1 MFELEADMKYSNL
14 TFEFAKRSIRLIP
27 TRSYTCPPHQ
37 CKSIKMKLIDCPPD
51 FHSGTV
57 AAKMIT
63 SREDKLPQTVRL
75 NIVNGYTSLSLCNET
90 DKPLHIARGRNLGCV
105 DMRSAGYFFQTRAQL
120 ADLLGGHAMFL
131 TDEETIEYLYL
142 SLGIDNSKQNTDKPN
157 DDNDNSTNT
166 ESATHVNLPN
176 EGKLKTKT
184 YSQDITDPYPWLDPT
199 DPRRNMTD
207 EEIIHKYVDLS
218 DSCLNKK
225 DKIKLLKVLCK
236 HKKAFSLRDEIGECP
251 YMEVELELNDTKP
264 FFIKPYPIR
273 EEDKAVID
281 KEMRRGVL
289 LGILK
294 KGLSSYSSPVMLIP
308 RKITQVPR
316 IVKDF
321 RVLNS
326 RIVKI
331 CSYSVPLLKD
341 ILMALGMSGV
351 EVMSL
356 LDLKDAYHSLRLS
369 LNSKKYCAIT
379 PYYGSATYIYQRL
392 GMGLS
397 LSPQVWQTF
406 LNAILGEVID
416 RGDEDPELL
425 PYRESDEKVVYD
437 RPQTKHHLAYMDDC
451 LVHSKEKDHLYHI
464 VALLK
469 ALIKHGLKISPK
481 KCVLFRTSLT
491 YMGHTLMVKDKVPYI
506 TPLKSRVD
514 AITKMNPPTNVKECR
529 QFCGMVNYLSM
540 FLESLQMILVPIY
553 NLTRKKVKFQW
564 EREQQEAFQK
574 IKTLLIKPSI

>member
-1 MFELEADMKYSNL
+1 
-14 TFEFAKRSIRLIP
+14 
-27 TRSYTCPPHQ
+27 
-37 CKSIKMKLIDCPPD
+37 
-51 FHSGTV
+51 
-57 AAKMIT
+57 MIT

-75 NIVNGYTSLSLCNET
+75 NIVNGCTSLSLCNET

-142 SLGIDNSKQNTDKPN
+142 SLGIDNSKQNTDKPS
-157 DDNDNSTNT
+157 DDIDNSTNT
-166 ESATHVNLPN
+166 ENATHVNLPN
-176 EGKLKTKT
+176 KGKLKTKT

-251 YMEVELELNDTKP
+251 YMEVELELNDTTP

-316 IVKDF
+316 IVRDF
-321 RVLNS
+321 RVLNN

-331 CSYSVPLLKD
+331 FSYSVPLLKD

-369 LNSKKYCAIT
+369 LKSKKYCAIT

-425 PYRESDEKVVYD
+425 PYRESNEKVVYD

-451 LVHSKEKDHLYHI
+451 LVHSKKKDHLYHI

-481 KCVLFRTSLT
+481 KCVLFRTGLT

-564 EREQQEAFQK
+564 EREQQEAF
-574 IKTLLIKPSI
+574 ILIKPPILMIPNGTDPFTMYSDTSKKGCGASLWQMQGNQNKLVHYHSKKLPDAVSMLYFDPREQNLA

>member
-1 MFELEADMKYSNL
+1 
-14 TFEFAKRSIRLIP
+14 
-27 TRSYTCPPHQ
+27 
-37 CKSIKMKLIDCPPD
+37 
-51 FHSGTV
+51 
-57 AAKMIT
+57 
-63 SREDKLPQTVRL
+63 
-75 NIVNGYTSLSLCNET
+75 
-90 DKPLHIARGRNLGCV
+90 
-105 DMRSAGYFFQTRAQL
+105 MR
-120 ADLLGGHAMFL
+120 
-131 TDEETIEYLYL
+131 
-142 SLGIDNSKQNTDKPN
+142 
-157 DDNDNSTNT
+157 
-166 ESATHVNLPN
+166 
-176 EGKLKTKT
+176 
-184 YSQDITDPYPWLDPT
+184 
-199 DPRRNMTD
+199 
-207 EEIIHKYVDLS
+207 EIIHKYVDLS

-273 EEDKAVID
+273 EEDKAVTD
-281 KEMRRGVL
+281 KEMCRGVL

-316 IVKDF
+316 IVTDF

-369 LNSKKYCAIT
+369 LNSKKYCVIT

-425 PYRESDEKVVYD
+425 PYRESNEKVVYD
-437 RPQTKHHLAYMDDC
+437 RPQQN
-451 LVHSKEKDHLYHI
+451 I
-464 VALLK
+464 
-469 ALIKHGLKISPK
+469 I
-481 KCVLFRTSLT
+481 
-491 YMGHTLMVKDKVPYI
+491 
-506 TPLKSRVD
+506 
-514 AITKMNPPTNVKECR
+514 
-529 QFCGMVNYLSM
+529 
-540 FLESLQMILVPIY
+540 
-553 NLTRKKVKFQW
+553 
-564 EREQQEAFQK
+564 
-574 IKTLLIKPSI
+574 